1 LPSLSKEQI
10 ERARAWDL
18 LSYLQAYEPGELVK
32 SGLNEYSTRSHDSLK
47 ISHGKWCWNSR
58 GIGGRSAL
66 DYLIKVRGLPF
77 VDAVKTLCG
86 DSPPLMP
93 KCPPPCAPVPFTLPK
108 ASRFPSAVVAYLQER
123 CIDPEIIGVCIEK
136 RILYESAQYQ
146 NCVFVGRDRA
156 GNIRSASLR
165 GTRDRFKMDAA
176 GSDKRFSFFL
186 PAGNPDCPRLAV
198 AESPIDALS
207 LASLVKQSGE
217 NWRDSHYLS
226 LGGTA
231 PRALIQF
238 LHDHPHV
245 TQISLCLDNDKA
257 GLDGMD
263 RLEQAVRN
271 NPALEGRIK
280 LIYHNP
286 PPVQCGKDYNDFL
299 RTQIVAKKGK
309 KRSISIT
316 L

>member
-1 LPSLSKEQI
+1 MRQGHKRSCRSLQYWGVI
-10 ERARAWDL
+10 NCR
-18 LSYLQAYEPGELVK
+18 V
-32 SGLNEYSTRSHDSLK
+32 SH
-47 ISHGKWCWNSR
+47 
-58 GIGGRSAL
+58 
-66 DYLIKVRGLPF
+66 

-86 DSPPLMP
+86 DSPPPMP

-123 CIDPEIIGVCIEK
+123 GIDPEIIGVCIEK

-146 NCVFVGRDRA
+146 NCVFLGGDMA
-156 GNIRSASLR
+156 GTIRSASLR
-165 GTRDRFKMDAA
+165 GTRDHFKMDVA

-217 NWRDSHYLS
+217 NWRDCHYLS

-231 PRALIQF
+231 PRAMLQV
-238 LHDHPHV
+238 LRDHPHITHV
-245 TQISLCLDNDKA
+245 SLCLDNDKA
-257 GLDGMD
+257 GMVGMD
-263 RLEQAVRN
+263 RLEQAIREDPELVR
-271 NPALEGRIK
+271 RIK

-286 PPVQCGKDYNDFL
+286 PPAEYGKDYNEFL
-299 RTQIVAKKGK
+299 CTHVKAVRQQRRQREGL
-309 KRSISIT
+309 R
-316 L
+316 